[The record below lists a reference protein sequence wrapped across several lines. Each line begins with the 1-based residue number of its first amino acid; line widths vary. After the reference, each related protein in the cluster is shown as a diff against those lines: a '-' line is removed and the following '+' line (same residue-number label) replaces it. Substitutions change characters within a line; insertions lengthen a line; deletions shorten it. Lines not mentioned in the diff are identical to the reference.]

1 MFEKSDKKLV
11 VLVAPVALAVA
22 MAVGTAQAGSHGGKQ
37 GTWTTSGSGGS
48 VMNSAGK
55 CWNTAGGKNE
65 FAECGD
71 MMPKAMKVKDSDG
84 DGVPDDKDACPNTAK
99 GVAVTEYGCPRDSD
113 GDGVPDYKDSCPGTP
128 AGVKVNA
135 VGCEIAG
142 DVTINVTAD
151 HFDFDS
157 AELKPAMESALTDV
171 ANQVLNS
178 PGNEQVEVIGHTDS
192 TGPEAYNQM
201 LSERR
206 AQAAV
211 DFLGTKG
218 VYNTTAKGMGE
229 SAPIADNGTSAGR
242 AMNRRVEIR
251 TK

>member
-1 MFEKSDKKLV
+1 MFEKSDKKIFAII
-11 VLVAPVALAVA
+11 APVSLAVA
-22 MAVGTAQAGSHGGKQ
+22 LSVGTVNAAEQ
-37 GTWTTSGSGGS
+37 GTWTTAGGGGVVKNASGE
-48 VMNSAGK
+48 
-55 CWNTAGGKNE
+55 CWNTRGGINE
-65 FAECGD
+65 LPECGD
-71 MMPKAMKVKDSDG
+71 MMAPKVMDSDG
-84 DGVPDDKDACPNTAK
+84 DGVPDDRDACPNTPR
-99 GVAVTEYGCPRDSD
+99 GVAVNAVGCPLDSD
-113 GDGVPDYKDSCPGTP
+113 GDGVPDYKDKCPNTR
-128 AGVKVNA
+128 AGARVNA
-135 VGCEIAG
+135 DGCEIIPN
-142 DVTINVTAD
+142 VTINTTAD